1 MKRVLDEE
9 VIDTFDI
16 TGLPRDVKIFI
27 AQKLSVPDFMNLA
40 QTNKLFMQA
49 SENGETWKM
58 FLMRDMPKD
67 YDAVAH
73 HKVPVVTLSE
83 NHPAYRK
90 GMRLDGNAWKRYYL
104 HMRHL
109 YYEVSR
115 MPEFPNIDR
124 TSFDTIYHSIWRNYM
139 DFHTRAMFRTIT
151 INIISALDD
160 FLFFSELVGDN
171 PDVDL
176 VYTLFHSNLA
186 NKHPLYVIAEGAKSV
201 EFGTPLFYT
210 ETKKYW
216 QQLKQWLFFSP
227 SYEDR
232 KIILD
237 QFLPEDK
244 HRTFLNNLLF
254 YVIILDRPTILSLV
268 YLKYRDREK
277 PRILMDMGFED
288 IDFLKFFLNRLILS
302 EIQKLKPQD
311 IRVRAKDG
319 GIIILNAGNLADVW
333 EITVSNMNACFNHFR
348 SLPRSEE
355 DDRILIVRS
364 CIYCAQEAH
373 YNEQNNEHMRFCG
386 SSCQKQW
393 HLLMA
398 TVSK

>member
-27 AQKLSVPDFMNLA
+27 AQKLSVPDFMNIA
-40 QTNKLFMQA
+40 QTNKLFAQA

-58 FLMRDMPKD
+58 FLMRDMPRD
-67 YDAVAH
+67 YNAVARQ
-73 HKVPVVTLSE
+73 KVPVVTLSE
-83 NHPAYRK
+83 NHPAYRR

-109 YYEVSR
+109 YYKVSR

-124 TSFDTIYHSIWRNYM
+124 TSFDTIYYSTWKNYAG
-139 DFHTRAMFRTIT
+139 FHTKAMFGAIVFEI
-151 INIISALDD
+151 INALDD
-160 FLFFSELVGDN
+160 ELTFSELVGDN

-176 VYTLFHSNLA
+176 VYTLFKSNLA

-201 EFGTPLFYT
+201 EFGTQLLIT

-216 QQLKQWLFFSP
+216 RQLKDWL
-227 SYEDR
+227 YLRYDDR
-232 KIILD
+232 KITDILD
-237 QFLPEDK
+237 QFLPQDK
-244 HRTFLNNLLF
+244 HRTFLNNLGF
-254 YVIILDRPTILSLV
+254 YVTLVDRPTILSLAHV
-268 YLKYRDREK
+268 KYRDREK
-277 PRILMDMGFED
+277 PQILRKMGLSD
-288 IDFLKFFLNRLILS
+288 INFLKFFGNHLIWS

-319 GIIILNAGNLADVW
+319 GIIILNAGNLPNVW
-333 EITVSNMNACFNHFR
+333 NITVSYMNACFNYFR

-355 DDRILIVRS
+355 DDRILIVKS

-393 HLLMA
+393 HLLFK
-398 TVSK
+398 TN

>member
-58 FLMRDMPKD
+58 FLLRDMPKD
-67 YDAVAH
+67 YNAVARH
-73 HKVPVVTLSE
+73 VVPVVTLSE

-109 YYEVSR
+109 YYKVSR

-124 TSFDTIYHSIWRNYM
+124 TSFDTIYHSIWENYAG
-139 DFHTRAMFRTIT
+139 FHTKAMFRALTFEI
-151 INIISALDD
+151 INNLDD
-160 FLFFSELVGDN
+160 ELTFSELVGDN

-176 VYTLFHSNLA
+176 VYTLFHSDLA
-186 NKHPLYVIAEGAKSV
+186 NKHPLYVITEGAKSL
-201 EFGTPLFYT
+201 EFGTMLST

-216 QQLKQWLFFSP
+216 IQLKKWLYVRR
-227 SYEDR
+227 YEDR
-232 KIILD
+232 EIIDILD
-237 QFLPEDK
+237 LFLPKDK
-244 HRTFLNNLLF
+244 HRTFLNNLVS
-254 YVIILDRPTILSLV
+254 YVIILERPTILSFV
-268 YLKYRDREK
+268 YLAYRDRQK
-277 PRILMDMGFED
+277 PQILMDMGFRD
-288 IDFLKFFLNRLILS
+288 IGFLNFFGYRLILS

-311 IRVRAKDG
+311 IRVRVKDG
-319 GIIILNAGNLADVW
+319 GIIILNAGNLPDVW
-333 EITVSNMNACFNHFR
+333 GITVSNMNACFNYFR

-373 YNEQNNEHMRFCG
+373 YNEQNNEYMRFCG
-386 SSCQKQW
+386 SSCQEQW
-393 HLLMA
+393 HLLM
-398 TVSK
+398 SKLE